1 MWFLINLLNKNRL
14 LTLFSIILCKP
25 WCPVVE
31 HEELKACGGRNHL
44 VLFEI
49 VMNLLLKDS
58 GWPENRTTSIGT
70 NASRK
75 FRCWFGFLHLT
86 AECLDSNSGFFLQIP
101 VSCSYSPLSD
111 CSSNF
116 IITTHI
122 EDLDCVSNSRLG
134 PSPGLASEHLGCELV
149 DSISGYLSVF
159 LSLHL
164 SASQII

>member
-1 MWFLINLLNKNRL
+1 ML
-14 LTLFSIILCKP
+14 
-25 WCPVVE
+25 
-31 HEELKACGGRNHL
+31 
-44 VLFEI
+44 
-49 VMNLLLKDS
+49 
-58 GWPENRTTSIGT
+58 PENLG
-70 NASRK
+70 AD
-75 FRCWFGFLHLT
+75 
-86 AECLDSNSGFFLQIP
+86 LDSYISQQSAWIQTVAFFLQIP

-116 IITTHI
+116 IVTTHI